1 MERKLNKKNII
12 IISIIILIIVVEII
26 NPIKLYNKH
35 VLKQLNYSNSSIE
48 TILKYGKK
56 DEVLNSKNNQ
66 VLDKIFSS
74 KDYIDSNFNIYKDL
88 NELFLCIISY
98 MEKTNSSCYSDKE
111 LLLKYSGISS
121 TLAYICLF
129 ASNKLLILFSR
140 LYNANLLFMSLN
152 HV

>member
-1 MERKLNKKNII
+1 MKRKLNKKNII

-74 KDYIDSNFNIYKDL
+74 KDYIDSNFNINFLNKIDSKANISLKEENGSIIIKISGKKDINAIKIVNPNGNVYTKEVEEDYK
-88 NELFLCIISY
+88 NVE
-98 MEKTNSSCYSDKE
+98 
-111 LLLKYSGISS
+111 LKY
-121 TLAYICLF
+121 
-129 ASNKLLILFSR
+129 
-140 LYNANLLFMSLN
+140 
-152 HV
+152 